1 MRITRLRL
9 ANWRSFK
16 NVDIALA
23 DRVLVFGPNASGK
36 SNLLDAVRFLR
47 DLTIPTGGLQ
57 YAVSRREGV
66 SRLRF
71 LNTRNNNR
79 RRVMVAVAVGDGED
93 PAQWEYEIHFAR
105 EKSGVRPVVIS
116 EIVRHFG
123 TEVYDNTAAAD
134 SDPELATQTA
144 LEQVSVNRDF
154 RDLVEFFAGV
164 EYLHLVPQIVRD
176 ATRGGIDAHDPY
188 GGSLLLEVGTAPK
201 KDYERRRRVMQE
213 ALRLAVPQFESLERF
228 QDPAGSWH
236 LRAQYR
242 SAGALV
248 ERLLGASL
256 VSETLLV
263 RTRCEPSSHGC
274 LLTTTESG
282 STSPLR
288 RWSPTRRRRSVR
300 SASSSLRVGA
310 HGLGGF
316 ATRWCRGMVRE
327 RRSAPA
333 TRTACTSSHGTAG
346 IQSQQR

>member
-1 MRITRLRL
+1 M
-9 ANWRSFK
+9 
-16 NVDIALA
+16 
-23 DRVLVFGPNASGK
+23 
-36 SNLLDAVRFLR
+36 
-47 DLTIPTGGLQ
+47 
-57 YAVSRREGV
+57 SRREGV

-79 RRVMVAVAVGDGED
+79 GRVMVAVAVGDGED

-123 TEVYDNTAAAD
+123 TEVYDNTAAVD

-154 RDLVEFFAGV
+154 RDLVEFFAGI

-263 RTRCEPSSHGC
+263 RIAVRAVESW
-274 LLTTTESG
+274 LLADHDGVREYFA
-282 STSPLR
+282 TSAVVSDPETALR
-288 RWSPTRRRRSVR
+288 PKRELVGACRRSRTRRIRDEMVPRDGSGAALGPGYANCVYEFAR
-300 SASSSLRVGA
+300 DHRDPVAAAVNAPSLARAIERMHERCSDG
-310 HGLGGF
+310 
-316 ATRWCRGMVRE
+316 RW
-327 RRSAPA
+327 
-333 TRTACTSSHGTAG
+333 
-346 IQSQQR
+346 